1 MNWGKG
7 LILGM
12 SLFMLFIVGLVVR
25 MFTAPADEYDHSY
38 YEKGLNFDADY
49 KRERQV
55 VLDNATPIIQ
65 QNNKTLLLKFTA
77 PAKGNIKF
85 IRPANQQLDKNFPI
99 NSDTNNESSAPTMAI
114 QSGKWQLLLTWVS
127 NNKEYRYQQEI
138 YLK

>member
-12 SLFMLFIVGLVVR
+12 SLFMLFIIGLVVR

-55 VLDNATPIIQ
+55 VLDKATPLIQ
-65 QNNKTLLLKFTA
+65 QNNKTLLLKFIA

-85 IRPANQQLDKNFPI
+85 IRPSNQQLDKDFPI
-99 NSDTNNESSAPTMAI
+99 NSNVDNEASASTVGI
-114 QSGKWQLLLTWVS
+114 QPGKWQLLLTWQS
-127 NNKEYRYQQEI
+127 NHKEYRYQQEI